1 MFLRAFINMSATCLL
16 IMCSD
21 YDISSNSH
29 THRMAIIICFLC
41 SVTVENI
48 VICMWCLDTHPVNSL
63 LEHSYFWGMAWIKWD
78 HTGERSI
85 VCGQW
90 GCLYLYV
97 IMGPRSIYIHLFL
110 IMYHFLY
117 YCHAPLPKIRGTESG
132 RESATHLRKKNTS
145 RIRAK
150 PKVTWTSYK
159 KIY

>member
-1 MFLRAFINMSATCLL
+1 MTPILVPCFSGRLLTCQRPVFWLCVVTTTFLQIL
-16 IMCSD
+16 I
-21 YDISSNSH
+21 
-29 THRMAIIICFLC
+29 HRMTIIICFLC

-78 HTGERSI
+78 HTGEISI

-117 YCHAPLPKIRGTESG
+117 YCHAPLPKIRGNGVGTRVG
-132 RESATHLRKKNTS
+132 DTS
-145 RIRAK
+145 TQGKYLTYTR
-150 PKVTWTSYK
+150 
-159 KIY
+159 